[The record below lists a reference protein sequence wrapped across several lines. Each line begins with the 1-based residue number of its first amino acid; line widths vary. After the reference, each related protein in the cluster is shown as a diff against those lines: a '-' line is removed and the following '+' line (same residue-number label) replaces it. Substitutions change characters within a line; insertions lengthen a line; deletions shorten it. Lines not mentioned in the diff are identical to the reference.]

1 MTRYG
6 GRFVPPLP
14 RFCCFFLFAGLASS
28 VDPIALK
35 KCFTEEKQRRGLLTG
50 VFCQFFIVP
59 SLAFMS
65 ISVSGI
71 DSVEGTMLLIVASSP
86 GGAFSNFYCNL
97 MNADLTLSIA
107 MTTTSTVISL
117 FMLPVN
123 SLLYI
128 GLKYGQEVPIKYS
141 SLALSLV
148 VVVAGVGFGLAVNWW
163 GVGPHEKWKERLYTL
178 GNISGLASI
187 VLSLF
192 ASEAGQCAQSIF
204 SRDLVFYLSIW
215 AVSMTGLL
223 AGCIVA
229 QLAGLPP
236 PQRCAVAVETTYQ
249 NIGIAAT
256 AALTMFESE
265 DLIGRAVGVPMFYG
279 LSSSISL
286 GVFLLIAW
294 KVGWTLAPS
303 SDPICQVLW
312 KSYQPVSK
320 RVSSRRSTSSFAA
333 GNTETELTIPS
344 SSLRL

>member
-1 MTRYG
+1 
-6 GRFVPPLP
+6 
-14 RFCCFFLFAGLASS
+14 
-28 VDPIALK
+28 
-35 KCFTEEKQRRGLLTG
+35 
-50 VFCQFFIVP
+50 
-59 SLAFMS
+59 
-65 ISVSGI
+65 
-71 DSVEGTMLLIVASSP
+71 
-86 GGAFSNFYCNL
+86 
-97 MNADLTLSIA
+97 
-107 MTTTSTVISL
+107 
-117 FMLPVN
+117 MLPVN

-236 PQRCAVAVETTYQ
+236 PQRCAVAVETT
-249 NIGIAAT
+249 
-256 AALTMFESE
+256 
-265 DLIGRAVGVPMFYG
+265 
-279 LSSSISL
+279 
-286 GVFLLIAW
+286 
-294 KVGWTLAPS
+294 
-303 SDPICQVLW
+303 C
-312 KSYQPVSK
+312 KS
-320 RVSSRRSTSSFAA
+320 STSYHLPPILLLLFPRAIATQAPRCYSILALSIFPPAQ
-333 GNTETELTIPS
+333 IRIS
-344 SSLRL
+344 VSQQLRHSQCSNLRT